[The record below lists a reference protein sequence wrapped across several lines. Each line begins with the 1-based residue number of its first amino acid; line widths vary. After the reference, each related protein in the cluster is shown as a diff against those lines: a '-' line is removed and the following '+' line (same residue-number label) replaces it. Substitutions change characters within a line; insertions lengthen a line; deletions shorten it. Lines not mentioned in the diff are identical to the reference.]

1 MPFGHTRESNNK
13 KGACSHIPGYP
24 TFHTSNTMSLLR
36 KLVPLADRVLIRR
49 VQMQTKTTG
58 GILLP
63 EAAQSQVPEGEVIAA
78 GPGRLVDADGTG
90 DSRVPMQLKV
100 GDKVLLPQYGGT
112 KVEDV
117 GDEDYDFMLFREDD
131 ILGKFEG

>member
-1 MPFGHTRESNNK
+1 
-13 KGACSHIPGYP
+13 
-24 TFHTSNTMSLLR
+24 MSLLR

-49 VQMQTKTTG
+49 VQMQTKTAG

-63 EAAQSQVPEGEVIAA
+63 DSAQSQQPEGEVIAA
-78 GPGRLVDADGTG
+78 GPGRLVDADAGAG
-90 DSRVPMQLKV
+90 DKRVPMQLKV

-117 GDEDYDFMLFREDD
+117 GDEEFDFMLFREDD
-131 ILGKFEG
+131 ILGKFDD

>member
-1 MPFGHTRESNNK
+1 
-13 KGACSHIPGYP
+13 
-24 TFHTSNTMSLLR
+24 MSLLR

-49 VQMQTKTTG
+49 VQMQTKTAG

-63 EAAQSQVPEGEVIAA
+63 DSAQSQQPEGEVIAA
-78 GPGRLVDADGTG
+78 GPGRLVDDNAVG
-90 DSRVPMQLKV
+90 DARVPMQLKV

-117 GDEDYDFMLFREDD
+117 GDEEFDFMLFREDD
-131 ILGKFEG
+131 ILGKFDD